1 MRKPCKT
8 SERRSSFGVSDTN
21 LGLLAP
27 TRPVM
32 SAHPTVSRRSAQE
45 ARSAANR
52 SRSSVMTRFIV
63 HTTQSAPAASRPLL
77 EGIERTFGFVPN
89 LFSVFAESPA
99 ALGGALAIFEAFSK
113 SSLSR
118 TEQQLVMLAASEAND
133 CGYCV
138 AAHSTIAKRMV
149 KVDPA
154 LADAKLEALVGF
166 TRRIVEQRGIVTE
179 AELAAF
185 LEARYT
191 RAQVIEVLLGVGMK
205 TFNNYV
211 DHVAHV
217 PLNDQF
223 KAEAWLPKRKAA

>member
-1 MRKPCKT
+1 
-8 SERRSSFGVSDTN
+8 
-21 LGLLAP
+21 
-27 TRPVM
+27 
-32 SAHPTVSRRSAQE
+32 
-45 ARSAANR
+45 
-52 SRSSVMTRFIV
+52 MTRFTA

-89 LFSVFAESPA
+89 LFGVFAESPA
-99 ALGGALAIFEAFSK
+99 ALGGALAIFQAFSN
-113 SSLSR
+113 SSLSA
-118 TEQQLVMLAASEAND
+118 TEQQLVMLAVSEAND

-138 AAHSTIAKRMV
+138 AAHSTTAKRMV

-154 LADAKLEALVGF
+154 LVDAVRRREPLVDAKLDALVEF
-166 TRRIVEQRGIVTE
+166 VRQTVEQRGVVTD
-179 AELAAF
+179 AQLAAF
-185 LEARYT
+185 LEAGYT

-223 KAEAWLPKRKAA
+223 KAEAWLPKRNAA

>member
-1 MRKPCKT
+1 
-8 SERRSSFGVSDTN
+8 
-21 LGLLAP
+21 
-27 TRPVM
+27 
-32 SAHPTVSRRSAQE
+32 
-45 ARSAANR
+45 
-52 SRSSVMTRFIV
+52 MTGFTV
-63 HTTQSAPAASRPLL
+63 HTTQSAPAPSRPLL
-77 EGIERTFGFVPN
+77 EGIGRTFGFVPN

-99 ALGGALAIFEAFSK
+99 ALNGALAIFEAFSK

-118 TEQQLVMLAASEAND
+118 TEQQLVMLAVSEAND

-154 LADAKLEALVGF
+154 LVDAVRGREALADPKLDVLVSF
-166 TRRIVEQRGIVTE
+166 TRRIVEQRGMVTE

-185 LEARYT
+185 LEAGYT
-191 RAQVIEVLLGVGMK
+191 RAQVVEVLLGVGMK

>member
-1 MRKPCKT
+1 MALVWYQFVLP
-8 SERRSSFGVSDTN
+8 
-21 LGLLAP
+21 
-27 TRPVM
+27 
-32 SAHPTVSRRSAQE
+32 SRRTYALPTERASGPLRGKPI
-45 ARSAANR
+45 RSQA
-52 SRSSVMTRFIV
+52 MTKFTA
-63 HTTQSAPAASRPLL
+63 HTIESAPAASRPLL
-77 EGIERTFGFVPN
+77 EGIQRAFGFVPN
-89 LFSVFAESPA
+89 LFGVFAESPA

-154 LADAKLEALVGF
+154 LVDAVRRREPLADAKLEALVGF

-211 DHVAHV
+211 D
-217 PLNDQF
+217 
-223 KAEAWLPKRKAA
+223 